1 MVIMFFFCTCITA
14 LNYSFINNTMFFGH
28 VTVVISRLLG
38 MYHDSIMGSLTK
50 KYLVYGTMVLL
61 FLDIYNGHSSFSTI
75 LCHVLN
81 SKIYELKIRHKFK
94 IYVFKMHTK
103 FLSIWIKQF

>member
-1 MVIMFFFCTCITA
+1 MTVSWVHLQKSTLYMVHCTT
-14 LNYSFINNTMFFGH
+14 
-28 VTVVISRLLG
+28 
-38 MYHDSIMGSLTK
+38 
-50 KYLVYGTMVLL
+50 L

-81 SKIYELKIRHKFK
+81 SKIYELKIRHTFK
-94 IYVFKMHTK
+94 IYVFKMHTT